1 MALMVRPTAK
11 SAYHYYFS
19 FPMLRTASG

>member
-1 MALMVRPTAK
+1 MVRPTAK